1 MSDDLNKKIKQI
13 TDILG
18 QENLPDNVKGL
29 LSLLSGKSNP
39 NEKEANIQNDASNF
53 REEQPITGEYSIKS
67 DHPAR
72 SEHHYRSEAEE
83 NIDMLRKAKKIFERL
98 NSKDDPKVNLLY
110 SIKPFLNNSRQKKL
124 VNCVKLLQMYNVT
137 KYLDDSDKGLF

>member
-29 LSLLSGKSNP
+29 LSLLSGKSNQ
-39 NEKEANIQNDASNF
+39 NEPETHGQNDTSSYRN
-53 REEQPITGEYSIKS
+53 EPITSDYSI
-67 DHPAR
+67 R
-72 SEHHYRSEAEE
+72 SEHPVRSEQHHRSEAEE
-83 NIDMLRKAKKIFERL
+83 NIEMLRKAKKVFERL
-98 NSKDDPKVNLLY
+98 NSKDDPRVNLLY

-137 KYLDDSDKGLF
+137 KYLEDSEKGLF